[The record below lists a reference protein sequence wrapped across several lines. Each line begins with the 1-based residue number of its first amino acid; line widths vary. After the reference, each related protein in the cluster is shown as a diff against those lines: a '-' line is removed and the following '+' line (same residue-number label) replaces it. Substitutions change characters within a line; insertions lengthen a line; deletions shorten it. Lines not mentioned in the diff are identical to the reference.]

1 LVKRCTVII
10 DEVLFRAAKAK
21 AAKEG
26 KTMKQVISDYLREYA
41 REEVEELENLERVKQ
56 EWQA

>member
-1 LVKRCTVII
+1 MVKRCTVII